1 MTRALER
8 FFFLGAMNPHFD
20 GGFWGGGGRFG
31 NRLFCFGGGLDFLE
45 ACGRVERGTTLRAVK
60 LHDCTGG
67 RLRPLC
73 NLTQRRTK

>member
-20 GGFWGGGGRFG
+20 GGFWGGGGGFG
-31 NRLFCFGGGLDFLE
+31 KRLFCSGGGGGFFE
-45 ACGRVERGTTLRAVK
+45 ARGGGGRGTTLRAVK